1 MGLNGG
7 KTYAGK
13 IKNTGSQVVDA
24 PFAAHAKKKN
34 KVIKGDD
41 LRNGK

>member
-13 IKNTGSQVVDA
+13 IKNTGSQVVGA
-24 PFAAHAKKKN
+24 LFNNKASKKST
-34 KVIKGDD
+34 VVKGED
-41 LRNGK
+41 LRS

>member
-13 IKNTGSQVVDA
+13 IKNTGSQVVSA
-24 PFAAHAKKKN
+24 LFNNKASKKN
-34 KVIKGDD
+34 TVVKGED
-41 LRNGK
+41 LRS